1 MNLKKNESNE
11 DWRLDDYVFEFS
23 TMLKLYSL
31 EMIESRRNFLVSEK
45 QVVRF
50 TATVSV
56 SLDARA

>member
-1 MNLKKNESNE
+1 M
-11 DWRLDDYVFEFS
+11 DDYVFEFS

-31 EMIESRRNFLVSEK
+31 ELIESRRNFLVSEK

-56 SLDARA
+56 SLNDRA